1 MTVDEWHPDMRR
13 DVLPGPSAQLWGQVW
28 RGAAVAWV
36 PLLVVTLFAAVRAE
50 DEGTP
55 VYLFVSF
62 AVWLV
67 CATLVGG
74 RGLAPLTWLEGRRQR
89 IEAAAGYTTS
99 LGDDIADEALVE
111 LDVVD
116 PRSGRVIRLA
126 GEQMPRAFFND
137 RQAFMRDRLRRV
149 RAAAQQAADTAR

>member
-1 MTVDEWHPDMRR
+1 MDEWHPDMRR

-28 RGAAVAWV
+28 RGAVLAWV

-50 DEGTP
+50 DAGTP
-55 VYLFVSF
+55 VYLLVSL

-67 CATLVGG
+67 CVTLVGL
-74 RGLAPLTWLEGRRQR
+74 RGLKPLTWLEDRRQR
-89 IEAAAGYTTS
+89 IEAAAGYTTT
-99 LGDDIADEALVE
+99 LGDDIADEAMVE

-116 PRSGRVIRLA
+116 PRSARVIRLA

-137 RQAFMRDRLRRV
+137 RQAFMRDRRRRV
-149 RAAAQQAADTAR
+149 RAVARQAGDTAR